1 LEERR
6 RNEKQMVDFREVLSY
21 CDLYDLGYSGSP
33 WTFDN
38 KQWGTRNVKV
48 RLDRA
53 VACLRWTDIFP
64 DYLVS
69 HLTSPRSDHCPILIE
84 LFKRPAV
91 RLSPPIRRY
100 EACWEM
106 EHSLAEEIE
115 IAWTMHKA
123 PKDLGDIA
131 ANLSGVMGSLQ
142 AWSAKTVGSVPKRID
157 TLRREL
163 ARLNARHDTES
174 QRDKRKV
181 EKEMDSLLE
190 KEEIYWK
197 QRSRIEWLREG
208 DRNTKFFHRK
218 ATWRK
223 KKNTISKL
231 KKDDGTYTDNVKEM
245 GELTT
250 KFFEDLYTADCDVE
264 PEIIQNILEPQINQQ
279 MNEDLCKEFSE
290 EEISNALFQIGP
302 LKAPGADGFP
312 ARFFQR
318 NWATLKEDV
327 IRAVKEFFA
336 TGNMPDGVNDTIIV
350 LIPKAQNPE
359 SLREFRPISLCNVI
373 YKVVSKCL
381 VNRLRPL
388 LENIILP
395 TQSAF
400 IPGRLITDN
409 TLIAFECIHAIHK
422 NKDNRG
428 KYCAYKLDLAKAYD
442 RVDWSYLEGT
452 LRKFGFTK
460 AWIRWVMSCVKS
472 VTYSVRLNGDLLK
485 KFRPS
490 RGL

>member
-1 LEERR
+1 
-6 RNEKQMVDFREVLSY
+6 
-21 CDLYDLGYSGSP
+21 
-33 WTFDN
+33 
-38 KQWGTRNVKV
+38 
-48 RLDRA
+48 
-53 VACLRWTDIFP
+53 
-64 DYLVS
+64 
-69 HLTSPRSDHCPILIE
+69 
-84 LFKRPAV
+84 
-91 RLSPPIRRY
+91 
-100 EACWEM
+100 
-106 EHSLAEEIE
+106 
-115 IAWTMHKA
+115 
-123 PKDLGDIA
+123 
-131 ANLSGVMGSLQ
+131 
-142 AWSAKTVGSVPKRID
+142 
-157 TLRREL
+157 
-163 ARLNARHDTES
+163 
-174 QRDKRKV
+174 
-181 EKEMDSLLE
+181 
-190 KEEIYWK
+190 
-197 QRSRIEWLREG
+197 
-208 DRNTKFFHRK
+208 
-218 ATWRK
+218 
-223 KKNTISKL
+223 
-231 KKDDGTYTDNVKEM
+231 
-245 GELTT
+245 
-250 KFFEDLYTADCDVE
+250 
-264 PEIIQNILEPQINQQ
+264 

-312 ARFFQR
+312 SRFFQR

-336 TGNMPDGVNDTIIV
+336 TRNMPDGVNDTIIV

-359 SLREFRPISLCNVI
+359 SLREFRPISLYNVI

-388 LENIILP
+388 LENIISP

-409 TLIAFECIHAIHK
+409 ALIAFECIHAIQK

-452 LRKFGFTK
+452 LRKFGFAK

-490 RGL
+490 RGLRQGDPLSPYLFLFVGEGLSRLLQKEIESNQIQELKICRQSPGISHLLFADDCLLFFKADPVQAGRVKKVLCNYEKATGQLLSNEKCSMLLGNKCTKEMGQQVM